1 MKNDNENTI
10 LTDHSVF
17 KWHSFLPGETS
28 VDDLSISKF
37 HGSVAK
43 LFNYIHPEQ
52 YFVPCYCIQIVT
64 SGSLTAYINNQ
75 HYELNANS
83 GYIVMPDFLLV
94 KQDPSD
100 DYVEMYIMTFS
111 RKFAKEMKMTFKL
124 AQIAQ
129 VYARPVWTIPEHKTQ
144 RVIHYFELLREVVD
158 DKNREAAL
166 HLVYS
171 FFEYL
176 AGGTQFD
183 KQVNPS
189 LTREEKITGR
199 FLALVDE
206 HCEQQHSLD
215 WYASE
220 MCLSTRYVANTVKQT
235 LGINASTCIENA
247 LMQRSKTLLYTTN
260 KSIQEIAELLGF
272 QNQSH
277 FGTFFKRH
285 EGMSPAA
292 FRKQK

>member
-10 LTDHSVF
+10 ISDFSIF
-17 KWHSFLPGETS
+17 KWMSFLPGETS
-28 VDDLSISKF
+28 VDDLSVMKF
-37 HGSVAK
+37 NGK
-43 LFNYIHPEQ
+43 IEKYIPENY
-52 YFVPCYCIQIVT
+52 FMPCYTIQIVT
-64 SGSLTAYINNQ
+64 AGTLRLPVNNKE
-75 HYELNANS
+75 YEVHAND
-83 GYIVMPDFLLV
+83 GYFLSPGFFV
-94 KQDPSD
+94 KSSSSSS
-100 DYVEMYIMTFS
+100 DYVEMYIMSFS
-111 RKFAKEMKMTFKL
+111 RKFAKDMKMTFKL

-129 VYARPVWTIPEHKTQ
+129 VYAKPVWSMSEQKTQ
-144 RVIHYFELLREVVD
+144 RLIHYFELLREVVD

-166 HLVYS
+166 LLVYS
-171 FFEYL
+171 FFKYL

-189 LTREEKITGR
+189 LTREEEITGH

-235 LGINASTCIENA
+235 LGINASTCMENA